1 LLTDRIIVTF
11 GADLSTMSNPSDQ
24 GKLSQRIAETM
35 VRGFD
40 KHYRLFRESSAG
52 AKGRFERAEWLEGQ
66 RAVRERIQFYDDRV
80 RETVEALQFE
90 FAAARL
96 DDAVWQQSKLFF
108 IGLLTDHKQPELAET
123 FFNSVFCQI
132 MHRTYFHNDFIFVRP
147 AVSTEYIE
155 SDPPTYRSYYPNEA
169 GFRASVVQVFEDFRW
184 DREFEDLER
193 DVDYILRSIAAHLGS
208 FPPREANLQI
218 QVLSSAFYRNKGA
231 YVIGKAVNGAQEYP
245 FTVPV
250 LHSPEGMLYLD
261 TIILDAWRIGVL
273 FSLSRAYFMLDME
286 VPSGYVQFLRSIM
299 PNKPRSELYTMLG
312 LGKQGKTMFFRDLI
326 FHLHH
331 SADQFIVAPG
341 IRGLVMMVFT
351 LPSYPYVFK
360 VIKDVFGSSKEVDH
374 ETVRRKYQLVK
385 QVDRVGRMADTL
397 EFSKVALPRNRF
409 SPELVAELYREV
421 PSLIEEDGDDL
432 IIKHVYIERRM
443 EPLNMYLEKAEKAGR
458 DDLVDHVVQEYGNA
472 IRELAIANIFPGDL
486 LWKNFGV
493 TRYGRVVFYDYDE
506 IEYMTDCKFRRIP
519 APPDFET
526 EMSGEVW
533 YSVSRLD
540 VFPEE
545 FETFLLVSDRIR
557 NSFMR
562 HHADLFD
569 VAFWQNAQEQ
579 IRQGRVQDFFP
590 YPEPQRFCHLYGAD
604 EHR

>member
-1 LLTDRIIVTF
+1 
-11 GADLSTMSNPSDQ
+11 MSNLAEQD
-24 GKLSQRIAETM
+24 KLSHRIAQTM

-40 KHYRLFRESSAG
+40 KHYRLFRECSAS
-52 AKGRFERAEWLEGQ
+52 AKGRFERAEWIEGQ
-66 RAVRERIQFYDDRV
+66 HAMRERIQFYDDRV
-80 RETVEALQFE
+80 RETVETLQAEFE
-90 FAAARL
+90 AASL
-96 DDAVWQQSKLFF
+96 DETIWQQAKLLY
-108 IGLLTDHKQPELAET
+108 IGLLMDHKQPELAET
-123 FFNSVFCQI
+123 FFNSVFCQM

-155 SDPPTYRSYYPNEA
+155 SEPPTYRSYYPNEA
-169 GFRASVVQVFEDFRW
+169 GFRASIARVFKDFEW
-184 DREFEDLER
+184 KREFEDLDR
-193 DVDYILRSIAAHLGS
+193 DVEYVLRSIAAHLGAM
-208 FPPREANLQI
+208 PAREANLQI
-218 QVLSSAFYRNKGA
+218 QVLSSAFFRNKGA
-231 YVIGKAVNGAQEYP
+231 YVIGKAVNGAHEYP
-245 FTVPV
+245 FTVPI
-250 LHSPEGMLYLD
+250 LHSPQGKLYLD
-261 TIILDAWRIGVL
+261 TVILDAWRIGVL
-273 FSLSRAYFMLDME
+273 FSLSRAYFMVDME

-397 EFSKVALPRNRF
+397 EFSKVALPRHRF
-409 SPELVAELYREV
+409 SPELIAELYKEV

-432 IIKHVYIERRM
+432 IIKHMYIERRM

-458 DDLVDHVVQEYGNA
+458 ADMVDHVVQEYGNA
-472 IRELAIANIFPGDL
+472 IRELAIANIFPGDM

-519 APPDFET
+519 PAPDFET

-545 FETFLLVSDRIR
+545 FETFLLVSNRIR
-557 NSFMR
+557 DAFMR

-569 VAFWQNAQEQ
+569 VQFWQSAQEE
-579 IRQGRVQDFFP
+579 IRQGHVQDFFP
-590 YPEPQRFCHLYGAD
+590 YPESQRFCQLYGGDQAG
-604 EHR
+604 

>member
-1 LLTDRIIVTF
+1 
-11 GADLSTMSNPSDQ
+11 MSNLAEQDKFSH
-24 GKLSQRIAETM
+24 RIAQTM

-40 KHYRLFRESSAG
+40 KHYRLFRECSAS
-52 AKGRFERAEWLEGQ
+52 AKGRFERAEWIEGQ
-66 RAVRERIQFYDDRV
+66 HAMRERIQFYDDRV
-80 RETVEALQFE
+80 RETVEILQSDFE
-90 FAAARL
+90 AASL
-96 DDAVWQQSKLFF
+96 DETIWQHAKLFY
-108 IGLLTDHKQPELAET
+108 IGLLMDHKQPELAET
-123 FFNSVFCQI
+123 FFNSVFCQM

-155 SDPPTYRSYYPNEA
+155 SEPPTYRSYYPNEA
-169 GFRASVVQVFEDFRW
+169 GFRVSIAQVFKDFNW
-184 DREFEDLER
+184 EREFEDLDR
-193 DVDYILRSIAAHLGS
+193 DVEYVLRSLSTHLGTL
-208 FPPREANLQI
+208 PGREANLQI
-218 QVLSSAFYRNKGA
+218 QVLSSAFFRNKGA

-245 FTVPV
+245 FTVPI
-250 LHSPEGMLYLD
+250 LHSTGGKLYLD
-261 TIILDAWRIGVL
+261 TVILDAWRIGVL
-273 FSLSRAYFMLDME
+273 FSLSRAYFMVDME

-331 SADQFIVAPG
+331 SADQFVVAPG

-397 EFSKVALPRNRF
+397 EFSKVALPRHRF
-409 SPELVAELYREV
+409 SPQLIAELYKEV

-432 IIKHVYIERRM
+432 IIKHLYIERRM

-458 DDLVDHVVQEYGNA
+458 TDMVDHAVQEYGNA
-472 IRELAIANIFPGDL
+472 IRELAIANIFPGDM

-506 IEYMTDCKFRRIP
+506 IEHMTDCRFRRIP
-519 APPDFET
+519 PAPDFET

-533 YSVSRLD
+533 YPVSRLD

-545 FETFLLVSDRIR
+545 FETFLLVSKRIR
-557 NSFMR
+557 DAFMR

-569 VAFWQNAQEQ
+569 VQFWQSAQEK
-579 IRQGRVQDFFP
+579 IRQGHVQDFFP
-590 YPEPQRFCHLYGAD
+590 YPESQRFCQLYTGGQAG
-604 EHR
+604 

>member
-1 LLTDRIIVTF
+1 MTVSPPDEFV
-11 GADLSTMSNPSDQ
+11 
-24 GKLSQRIAETM
+24 AETIAK
-35 VRGFD
+35 VLIEGFNR
-40 KHYRLFRESSAG
+40 HYRLFHHSSAL
-52 AKGRFERAEWLEGQ
+52 AKQRFETASWQEGQ
-66 RAVRERIQFYDDRV
+66 QAVRDRIQFYDDRV
-80 RETVEALQFE
+80 RETAEKLHGEFHADSLSDSVWHQAKLQY
-90 FAAARL
+90 
-96 DDAVWQQSKLFF
+96 
-108 IGLLTDHKQPELAET
+108 IGLLTNHKQPELAET

-132 MHRTYFHNDFIFVRP
+132 LHRTYFHNDFIFVRP

-155 SDPPTYRSYYPNEA
+155 SEPPTYRCYYPSDA
-169 GFRASVVQVFEDFRW
+169 GFRASVSQIFVDFGW
-184 DREFEDLER
+184 VLEFEDLDR
-193 DVDYILRSIAAHLGS
+193 DVDFILRSIASHFGGADM
-208 FPPREANLQI
+208 PVRDANLQI
-218 QVLSSAFYRNKGA
+218 QVLNSAFYRNKGA
-231 YVIGKAVNGAQEYP
+231 YVIGKVVNGPLEYP

-250 LHSPEGMLYLD
+250 LHSPDGKLYLD

-273 FSLSRAYFMLDME
+273 FSLSRAYFMVDMD
-286 VPSGYVQFLRSIM
+286 VPSGYVHFLRSIM
-299 PNKPRSELYTMLG
+299 PSKPRSELYTMLG

-341 IRGLVMMVFT
+341 IRGLVMLVFT

-374 ETVRRKYQLVK
+374 DTVRRKYQLVK

-397 EFSKVALPRNRF
+397 EFSKVALPRKRF
-409 SPELVAELYREV
+409 SHDLIAELYREV

-432 IIKHVYIERRM
+432 IIEHLYIERRM
-443 EPLNMYLEKAEKAGR
+443 EPLNIYLEKVERAGR
-458 DDLVDHVVQEYGNA
+458 NDLVEDAVREYGNA

-519 APPDFET
+519 QPPNFEA
-526 EMSGEVW
+526 EMSGDVW

-545 FETFLLVSDRIR
+545 FATFLLVSDRIR
-557 NSFMR
+557 NAFMR
-562 HHADLFD
+562 HHPDLFD
-569 VAFWQNAQEQ
+569 AAFWQNTQEL
-579 IRQGRVQDFFP
+579 IRTGVMQDFFP
-590 YPEPQRFCHLYGAD
+590 YPESQRFCNVFGD
-604 EHR
+604 GNSI